1 MKKLLLTISLFTA
14 LQCQA
19 ITKKEVYRMLIKHE
33 IKHPE
38 IVLKQCLLETGHLT
52 SKAYKKRN
60 NLFGFIGGQKYFNSI
75 ESCIRYY
82 KRWQSKRYTKGNYY
96 SFLLKVPVYE
106 GSKIVTYRPYA
117 TDKYYITKLKK
128 IVL

>member
-33 IKHPE
+33 IQHPE

-52 SKAYKKRN
+52 SKAYKRRN
-60 NLFGFIGGQKYFNSI
+60 NLFGIMGGSKHFKSI

-82 KRWQSKRYTKGNYY
+82 KRWQSRRYKGGSYYLFLKR
-96 SFLLKVPVYE
+96 VPVYE
-106 GSKIVTYRPYA
+106 NGKIVTHRPYA
-117 TDKYYITKLKK
+117 EDKNYIHKLKK
-128 IVL
+128 TKI

>member
-1 MKKLLLTISLFTA
+1 MKKILITIPLLIA
-14 LQCQA
+14 LNSNA
-19 ITKKEVYRMLIKHE
+19 ITKKEVYSLLIKHE
-33 IKHPE
+33 IQHPK

-60 NLFGFIGGQKYFNSI
+60 NLFGFIGGQKHFKSI

-82 KRWQSKRYTKGNYY
+82 KQWQSKRYKGGSYY
-96 SFLLKVPVYE
+96 LFLKRVPVYE
-106 GSKIVTYRPYA
+106 NGKIITHRPYA
-117 TDKYYITKLKK
+117 EDKHYITKLKK